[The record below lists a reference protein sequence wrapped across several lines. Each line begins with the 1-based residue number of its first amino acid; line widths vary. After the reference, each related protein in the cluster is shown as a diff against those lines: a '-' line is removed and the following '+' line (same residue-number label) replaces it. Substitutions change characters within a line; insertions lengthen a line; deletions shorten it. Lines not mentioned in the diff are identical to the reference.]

1 MNIDQENNIEKKQE
15 KKNET
20 SSPENTSKK
29 KEIVRFPDWDILPPN
44 RIINPRIKNN
54 S

>member
-1 MNIDQENNIEKKQE
+1 MNNDQENNTENKQE
-15 KKNET
+15 IKNET
-20 SSPENTSKK
+20 SSSENTSKK
-29 KEIVRFPDWDILPPN
+29 KENAKFPDWDILPPN